1 MPPPVATEKVKTK
14 SVSSQDI
21 VIAVMGPTGA
31 GKSTF
36 ISYACRKA
44 SKDLI
49 GHNLESCTSKVQPI
63 RITTGTH
70 NVILVDTPGFDDT
83 NMSDTRVLGMIADWL
98 LETYNNQV
106 KLAGIIY
113 MHRISD
119 NRMAGTPLKNL
130 KMFAQLCGTGA
141 AERVILVTT
150 MWGRVK
156 QDVGAKREDELKSK
170 FWKDMIDK
178 KAKVARFEASFESAW
193 AIIGRVYE
201 PLERE
206 AVLLQE
212 ELADLQKKLSETGAG
227 KTLYNTL
234 QKQLDEEKRLLKEL
248 YDEAERQDNPALAAD
263 LKNQYEQVRQQLEVT
278 FKEVESLK
286 IPFGRRILQ
295 FFSFKRAR
303 SKELVVEGKV
313 LLKTGAGEH
322 VFGELQALVKG
333 QQDTLHQLRASM
345 KRHDDEVILNALR
358 EEYEGLR
365 LQMEAAVQDTEALKL
380 HRGKRLRRFF
390 SSSRLGFSLAGSLKT

>member
-1 MPPPVATEKVKTK
+1 
-14 SVSSQDI
+14 
-21 VIAVMGPTGA
+21 MGPTGA

-130 KMFAQLCGTGA
+130 KMFAQLCGTA
-141 AERVILVTT
+141 AADRVILVTT

-156 QDVGAKREDELKSK
+156 QDVGAKREEELKSK

-178 KAKVARFEASFESAW
+178 KAKVARFEASFDSAW

-248 YDEAERQDNPALAAD
+248 YDEAERQDNPTLAAD
-263 LKNQYEQVRQQLEVT
+263 LKNQYEQVR
-278 FKEVESLK
+278 
-286 IPFGRRILQ
+286 
-295 FFSFKRAR
+295 
-303 SKELVVEGKV
+303 
-313 LLKTGAGEH
+313 H
-322 VFGELQALVKG
+322 
-333 QQDTLHQLRASM
+333 
-345 KRHDDEVILNALR
+345 N
-358 EEYEGLR
+358 
-365 LQMEAAVQDTEALKL
+365 
-380 HRGKRLRRFF
+380 
-390 SSSRLGFSLAGSLKT
+390 SSDL

>member
-1 MPPPVATEKVKTK
+1 MIY
-14 SVSSQDI
+14 S
-21 VIAVMGPTGA
+21 VMGPTGA

-130 KMFAQLCGTGA
+130 KMFAQLCGTA
-141 AERVILVTT
+141 AADRVILVTT

-178 KAKVARFEASFESAW
+178 KAKVARFEASFDSAW

-248 YDEAERQDNPALAAD
+248 YDEAERQDNPTLAAD

-278 FKEVESLK
+278 FKEVASLK

-295 FFSFKRAR
+295 FFFSKKAR
-303 SKELVVEGKV
+303 SVSFE
-313 LLKTGAGEH
+313 
-322 VFGELQALVKG
+322 
-333 QQDTLHQLRASM
+333 
-345 KRHDDEVILNALR
+345 
-358 EEYEGLR
+358 
-365 LQMEAAVQDTEALKL
+365 
-380 HRGKRLRRFF
+380 FF
-390 SSSRLGFSLAGSLKT
+390 SPMNMAY

>member
-1 MPPPVATEKVKTK
+1 
-14 SVSSQDI
+14 
-21 VIAVMGPTGA
+21 
-31 GKSTF
+31 
-36 ISYACRKA
+36 
-44 SKDLI
+44 

-303 SKELVVEGKV
+303 SNP
-313 LLKTGAGEH
+313 LKI
-322 VFGELQALVKG
+322 F
-333 QQDTLHQLRASM
+333 
-345 KRHDDEVILNALR
+345 N
-358 EEYEGLR
+358 
-365 LQMEAAVQDTEALKL
+365 
-380 HRGKRLRRFF
+380 F
-390 SSSRLGFSLAGSLKT
+390 

>member
-1 MPPPVATEKVKTK
+1 MIY
-14 SVSSQDI
+14 S
-21 VIAVMGPTGA
+21 VMGPTGA

-130 KMFAQLCGTGA
+130 KMFAQLCGTA
-141 AERVILVTT
+141 AADRVILVTT

-178 KAKVARFEASFESAW
+178 KAKVARFEASFDSAW

-248 YDEAERQDNPALAAD
+248 YDEAERQDNPTLAAD

-278 FKEVESLK
+278 FKEVASLK
-286 IPFGRRILQ
+286 IPFGRRIMQ
-295 FFSFKRAR
+295 FFFSKKAR
-303 SKELVVEGKV
+303 SNP
-313 LLKTGAGEH
+313 LKI
-322 VFGELQALVKG
+322 F
-333 QQDTLHQLRASM
+333 
-345 KRHDDEVILNALR
+345 N
-358 EEYEGLR
+358 
-365 LQMEAAVQDTEALKL
+365 
-380 HRGKRLRRFF
+380 F
-390 SSSRLGFSLAGSLKT
+390 

>member
-1 MPPPVATEKVKTK
+1 MSQSVATEKVKTK
-14 SVSSQDI
+14 SVNSQDI

-130 KMFAQLCGTGA
+130 KMFAQLCGTA
-141 AERVILVTT
+141 AADRVILVTT

-178 KAKVARFEASFESAW
+178 KAKVARFEASFDSAW

-248 YDEAERQDNPALAAD
+248 YDEAERQDNPTLAAD

-278 FKEVESLK
+278 FKEVASLK

-295 FFSFKRAR
+295 FFFSKKAR
-303 SKELVVEGKV
+303 SNP
-313 LLKTGAGEH
+313 LKI
-322 VFGELQALVKG
+322 F
-333 QQDTLHQLRASM
+333 
-345 KRHDDEVILNALR
+345 N
-358 EEYEGLR
+358 
-365 LQMEAAVQDTEALKL
+365 
-380 HRGKRLRRFF
+380 F
-390 SSSRLGFSLAGSLKT
+390 

>member
-1 MPPPVATEKVKTK
+1 MSQTVATEKVKTK

-141 AERVILVTT
+141 ADRVILVTT

-178 KAKVARFEASFESAW
+178 KAKVARFEASFGSAW

-295 FFSFKRAR
+295 FFSFKKAR
-303 SKELVVEGKV
+303 SNP
-313 LLKTGAGEH
+313 LKI
-322 VFGELQALVKG
+322 F
-333 QQDTLHQLRASM
+333 
-345 KRHDDEVILNALR
+345 N
-358 EEYEGLR
+358 
-365 LQMEAAVQDTEALKL
+365 
-380 HRGKRLRRFF
+380 F
-390 SSSRLGFSLAGSLKT
+390 